1 MQGIGYC
8 YFPFSYGKRIR
19 VTGQACGIPE
29 PLSYRDGAMA
39 EKGDGGRRISEQIF
53 GTNVLKIA
61 VCIYTNKML
70 YGIIRVTFERLT
82 LRSSL
87 RMRWSI
93 LCPAILA
100 DFTICPA
107 SYAYSDSGGIKSGN
121 IRFICRTFL
130 IYFQRYYG
138 GDICAK

>member
-61 VCIYTNKML
+61 VCIYTNKLL
-70 YGIIRVTFERLT
+70 YGIIPKQKGVVSAFDSMCAGAHCFGLFEVL
-82 LRSSL
+82 SP
-87 RMRWSI
+87 MR
-93 LCPAILA
+93 
-100 DFTICPA
+100 
-107 SYAYSDSGGIKSGN
+107 
-121 IRFICRTFL
+121 
-130 IYFQRYYG
+130 
-138 GDICAK
+138 